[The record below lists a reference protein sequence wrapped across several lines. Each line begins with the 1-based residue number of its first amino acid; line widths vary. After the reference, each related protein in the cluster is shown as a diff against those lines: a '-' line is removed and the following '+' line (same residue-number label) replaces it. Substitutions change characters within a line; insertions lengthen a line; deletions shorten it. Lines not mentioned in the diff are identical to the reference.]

1 MKGKIVSINSK
12 EKFTGRTS
20 LAKCRELL
28 EADELG
34 YTDEEVIIIR
44 DFVHCL
50 AKMIHDYYMRC
61 IKGHHQSKF
70 INTLRNDTE
79 KSDHLCESE
88 YRRAS

>member
-1 MKGKIVSINSK
+1 MVSLNSK

-20 LAKCRELL
+20 LAKSRELL
-28 EADELG
+28 EAEELG

-61 IKGHHQSKF
+61 IKGEHQTKF
-70 INTLRNDTE
+70 INTLKNDTE
-79 KSDHLCESE
+79 KSDHLRESE